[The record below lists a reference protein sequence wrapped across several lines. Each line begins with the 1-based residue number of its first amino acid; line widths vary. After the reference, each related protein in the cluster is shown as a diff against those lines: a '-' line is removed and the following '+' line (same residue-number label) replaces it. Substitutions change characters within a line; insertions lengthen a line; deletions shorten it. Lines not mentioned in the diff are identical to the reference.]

1 MLKNLNWRFLIYSSF
16 MSVCFWASTS
26 LFVAC
31 SSYDKQVIKEEL
43 EYCVDLDGEAMR
55 DCLVKQ
61 AQLLTDRI
69 ILKAQEQGTSIKAAL
84 NDPKLLEIEKAI
96 DELSEKLD

>member
-1 MLKNLNWRFLIYSSF
+1 MLKNLDLKSLIYISF
-16 MSVCFWASTS
+16 VCVCFWGVSS
-26 LFVAC
+26 FLVAC
-31 SSYDKQVIKEEL
+31 SSYDKKVIKEEL

-55 DCLVKQ
+55 DCLVEQ

-69 ILKAQEQGTSIKAAL
+69 ILKAQEQGASIKAAL
-84 NDPKLLEIEKAI
+84 QDPKLLEIEKAI